1 MTSCAMRKFFMR
13 LSCVA
18 ALAVLAFIGMRLDA
32 ASTTPLSL
40 NVGDVGPRDLS
51 SEEQTQKAIARDYGR
66 AWKAMNEALSEN
78 RPDLLGDV
86 WVGVAKDKLLAQIN
100 DQKASGLTTRYI
112 DRGHKLDALFY
123 SAEGSALQLRD
134 TAQVETQI
142 LDGGKVVGSD
152 TATVHYVVV
161 MTPTVDHWQVRVLQ
175 SVQ

>member
-1 MTSCAMRKFFMR
+1 MKKFFLR
-13 LSCVA
+13 LSCVLA
-18 ALAVLAFIGMRLDA
+18 FAVLAFIGMRLNA
-32 ASTTPLSL
+32 AATTPVSL

-51 SEEQTQKAIARDYGR
+51 GEEQTQKAIVRDYGK
-66 AWKAMNEALSEN
+66 AWKNMNAALADS

-100 DQKASGLTTRYI
+100 DQKASGLSTRYI

-142 LDGGKVVGSD
+142 LEGGKVVGSD

>member
-1 MTSCAMRKFFMR
+1 MKKVLFRIA
-13 LSCVA
+13 CVVA
-18 ALAVLAFIGMRLDA
+18 FALLAFIGMRMNA
-32 ASTTPLSL
+32 AAITPVSL

-51 SEEQTQKAIARDYGR
+51 SEEQTQKAIVRDYGR
-66 AWKAMNEALSEN
+66 AWKSLNDALSDN

-86 WVGVAKDKLLAQIN
+86 WVGLAKDKLLTQIN
-100 DQKASGLTTRYI
+100 DQKKSGLTTRYI

-152 TATVHYVVV
+152 TATIHYVVV
-161 MTPTVDHWQVRVLQ
+161 MTPTADHWQVRVFQ
-175 SVQ
+175 PVQ